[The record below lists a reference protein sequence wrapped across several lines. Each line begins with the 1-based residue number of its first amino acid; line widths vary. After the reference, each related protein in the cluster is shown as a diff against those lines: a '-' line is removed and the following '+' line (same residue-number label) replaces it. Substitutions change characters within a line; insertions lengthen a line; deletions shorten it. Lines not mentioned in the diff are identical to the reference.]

1 MAFSKGKQK
10 DINLLPGVEQAA
22 KLGKI
27 KLFTTIISVF
37 VVILLVSVSL
47 LFVFLSYSEGQRA
60 KNISSQFNSKQ
71 ALWQQLSKT
80 AGKINSAKANETK
93 LKEIEGANQVF
104 VSGLEKVRGKVP
116 SGVTLIS
123 LELKSSSSLS
133 LQAEA
138 SDPAEIYQLV
148 EELKKESFFSQVN
161 ISSLV
166 KRTDTY
172 SVNLTL
178 GVKP

>member
-22 KLGKI
+22 KISRI

-37 VVILLVSVSL
+37 VVILLVLVSL
-47 LFVFLSYSEGQRA
+47 LFVFLSYSEGRRA
-60 KNISSQFNSKQ
+60 KSISSQIDSKQ
-71 ALWQQLSKT
+71 AIWQQLSKT
-80 AGKINSAKANETK
+80 AGKINSAKAEETK
-93 LKEIEGANQVF
+93 LKEIDEANQVF
-104 VSGLEKVRGKVP
+104 IGGLEKVRGKVP
-116 SGVTLIS
+116 SGVTLVS
-123 LELKSSSSLS
+123 LELKSLSSLS

-138 SDPAEIYQLV
+138 ANPAEIYQFV